1 MKLLFVNCCISQR
14 GEESRTLALAEAYLE
29 AYVAHHPE
37 TEVEV
42 VPPEELLALP
52 LFDVELLEE
61 RDVLAQAGRF
71 DDCVFDLARQFREA
85 DAVVVAAPYWDMSY
99 PAALKA
105 YIEHISAVGL
115 TYHYEADGVHG
126 DCRAEHLVYLTSGGD
141 FERED
146 SLGVLHWRQL
156 CGLFGIGRFEYVFA
170 GGLDI
175 DPNQTPE
182 LLDGACELARRL
194 AETI

>member
-29 AYVAHHPE
+29 AYLARHPG
-37 TEVEV
+37 TEVEE

-61 RDVLAQAGRF
+61 RDILARAGRF

-126 DCRAEHLVYLTSGGD
+126 DCRAEQLVYLTSGGD

-146 SLGVLHWRQL
+146 SIGVLHWRQL
-156 CGLFGIGRFEYVFA
+156 CGLFGIRRFEYVFA

-175 DPNQTPE
+175 DPERTPK
-182 LLDGACELARRL
+182 LLEGACALARTL

>member
-29 AYVAHHPE
+29 AYLACHPDA
-37 TEVEV
+37 EVEE
-42 VPPEELLALP
+42 VPQEELLALP

-61 RDVLAQAGRF
+61 RDALARAGRF

-85 DAVVVAAPYWDMSY
+85 DTVVVAAPYWDMSY

-156 CGLFGIGRFEYVFA
+156 CGLFGVGRFEYVFA

-175 DPNQTPE
+175 DPERTPE
-182 LLDGACELARRL
+182 LLDGACALARTL